1 MGIKVFFRISV
12 GSPPRQIIPKTFEER
27 GEREKRKLTQLKN
40 IQETRNERQ
49 KEYDDG
55 ESLF

>member
-1 MGIKVFFRISV
+1 MGIKVFLRISV
-12 GSPPRQIIPKTFEER
+12 GSPPTANHPQTFEER

-40 IQETRNERQ
+40 IQETRDERQ